1 MFTGIIDH
9 NGEII
14 KITKKRNKDI
24 SIFVLTRFKH
34 KDIKLGSSICCNG
47 VCLTVCKIKKLKNK
61 LELSF
66 DVSNE
71 TINCTNFSKLKI
83 GSKINLEKSLRMGD
97 EISGHFVFGHVDEVS
112 KLLTIKR
119 IKGSH
124 QLKFS
129 KSKKL
134 SKYIAKKGSIAVD
147 GVSLTINSSDS
158 KSFSVNIVPY
168 TWEHTNFNKLKVNSL
183 INVEVDMLA
192 RYVSQNLS
200 SVK

>member
-24 SIFVLTRFKH
+24 SIFVLTKFKP

-147 GVSLTINSSDS
+147 GVSLTINSTDS

-192 RYVSQNLS
+192 RYVSQNL
-200 SVK
+200 K

>member
-24 SIFVLTRFKH
+24 SIFVLTKFKP

-83 GSKINLEKSLRMGD
+83 GNKINLEKSLRMGD

-192 RYVSQNLS
+192 RYVSQNL
-200 SVK
+200 K

>member
-24 SIFVLTRFKH
+24 SIFVLTKFKP

-47 VCLTVCKIKKLKNK
+47 VCLTVCKIKRLKNT

-66 DVSNE
+66 DISNE

-83 GSKINLEKSLRMGD
+83 GSKINLEKSLRIGD

-192 RYVSQNLS
+192 RYVSQNL
-200 SVK
+200 K

>member
-9 NGEII
+9 NGEIT
-14 KITKKRNKDI
+14 KIAKKRNKDI
-24 SIFVLTRFKH
+24 TIFVLTKFKP

-47 VCLTVCKIKKLKNK
+47 ICLTVCKIKKLKNK

-97 EISGHFVFGHVDEVS
+97 EISGHFVFGHIDEVS
-112 KLLTIKR
+112 KVLTIKR

-124 QLKFS
+124 QIKFS

-147 GVSLTINSSDS
+147 GVSLTINSTDS

-168 TWEHTNFNKLKVNSL
+168 TWDHTNFNESKLNSL

-192 RYVSQNLS
+192 RYVSQNL
-200 SVK
+200 K

>member
-24 SIFVLTRFKH
+24 SIFVLTRFKS

-147 GVSLTINSSDS
+147 GVSLTINSTDS

-192 RYVSQNLS
+192 RYVSQNL
-200 SVK
+200 K

>member
-24 SIFVLTRFKH
+24 SIFVLTRFKP

-47 VCLTVCKIKKLKNK
+47 VCLTVCKIKKLKNR

-124 QLKFS
+124 QLRFS

-147 GVSLTINSSDS
+147 GVSLTINSTDS

-192 RYVSQNLS
+192 RYVSQNL
-200 SVK
+200 K

>member
-1 MFTGIIDH
+1 M
-9 NGEII
+9 
-14 KITKKRNKDI
+14 
-24 SIFVLTRFKH
+24 
-34 KDIKLGSSICCNG
+34 
-47 VCLTVCKIKKLKNK
+47 
-61 LELSF
+61 ELSF

-97 EISGHFVFGHVDEVS
+97 EISGHFVFGHIDEVS
-112 KLLTIKR
+112 KVLTIKR

-124 QLKFS
+124 QIKFS

-134 SKYIAKKGSIAVD
+134 SKYIAKKGSITVD
-147 GVSLTINSSDS
+147 GVSLTINSTDS

-168 TWEHTNFNKLKVNSL
+168 TWDHTNFNELKLNSL

-192 RYVSQNLS
+192 RYVSQNL
-200 SVK
+200 K

>member
-24 SIFVLTRFKH
+24 SIFVLTKFKP
-34 KDIKLGSSICCNG
+34 KNIKLGSSICCNG

-192 RYVSQNLS
+192 RYVSQNL
-200 SVK
+200 K

>member
-24 SIFVLTRFKH
+24 SIFVLTRFKP

-61 LELSF
+61 LELLF

-192 RYVSQNLS
+192 RYVSQNLR
-200 SVK
+200 

>member
-9 NGEII
+9 NGEIT
-14 KITKKRNKDI
+14 KIAKKRNKDI
-24 SIFVLTRFKH
+24 TIFVLTKFKP

-147 GVSLTINSSDS
+147 GVSLTINSTDS

-168 TWEHTNFNKLKVNSL
+168 TWAHTNFNELKVNSR
-183 INVEVDMLA
+183 INLEVDMLA
-192 RYVSQNLS
+192 RYVSQNL
-200 SVK
+200 K

>member
-24 SIFVLTRFKH
+24 SIFVLTRFKP

-47 VCLTVCKIKKLKNK
+47 VCLTVCKIKKLRNK

-97 EISGHFVFGHVDEVS
+97 EISGHFVFGHVDGVS

-147 GVSLTINSSDS
+147 GVSLTINSTDS

-192 RYVSQNLS
+192 RYVSQNL
-200 SVK
+200 K

>member
-24 SIFVLTRFKH
+24 SIFVLTRFKP

-61 LELSF
+61 LELLF

-147 GVSLTINSSDS
+147 GVSLTINSTDS

-192 RYVSQNLS
+192 RYVSQNL
-200 SVK
+200 K